1 MGDNYA
7 SLVERQFTNLS
18 GKYNHVNVINTY
30 GSEQNRRYFADDIF
44 KSIIVSVNVCIFN
57 EHICILIQ
65 IQMKCVPRAPSDH

>member
-18 GKYNHVNVINTY
+18 GKYNHVIVINTY

-44 KSIIVSVNVCIFN
+44 KSITVSVNVCIFN
-57 EHICILIQ
+57 EHICNLKQ
-65 IQMKCVPRAPSDH
+65 IQMKCVPRVIMW